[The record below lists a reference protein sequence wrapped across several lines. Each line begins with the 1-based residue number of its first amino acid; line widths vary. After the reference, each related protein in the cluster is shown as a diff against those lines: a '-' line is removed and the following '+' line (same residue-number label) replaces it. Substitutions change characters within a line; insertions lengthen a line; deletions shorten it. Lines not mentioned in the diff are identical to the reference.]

1 MVEDQPARVPPRDTL
16 TLASA
21 VYEKLRKDI
30 VSASILPGER
40 LGMDALRARYDVGG
54 SPLREALNRLVSE
67 GLVTQ
72 EDQKGFRVAS
82 VSQEELRELTRAR
95 RLINEVAL
103 REAIRNGDA
112 AWEEGIIVAYHRM
125 DRVAAAGR
133 SAELERLH
141 REFHRALIFACGS
154 RTILQINQQ
163 LFDRAKRYQMLSIS
177 SGAPPRAGHEEH
189 RRIMEAVLAR
199 DVERAIQLANDHISL
214 TEQIVLDMNALP
226 IPIEAKRRRLIAAR
240 SRERPLQENQ
250 R

>member
-1 MVEDQPARVPPRDTL
+1 MVEDQPVGAPPRDAP
-16 TLASA
+16 TLAST
-21 VYEKLRKDI
+21 VYEKLREDI
-30 VSASILPGER
+30 ASASILPGER
-40 LGMDALRARYDVGG
+40 LGMDTLRARYDVGG

-72 EDQKGFRVAS
+72 EDRKGFRVAP

-95 RLINEVAL
+95 QLIHEVAL
-103 REAIRNGDA
+103 REAIRNGDV
-112 AWEEGIIVAYHRM
+112 AWEEGIIIAYHRM
-125 DRVAAAGR
+125 TRAGEAGR
-133 SAELERLH
+133 SSESERLH

-154 RTILQINQQ
+154 QTILQINQQ
-163 LFDRAKRYQMLSIS
+163 LFDRAKRYQILSIS
-177 SGAPPRAGHEEH
+177 RGAPPRAGHEEH

-199 DVERAIQLANDHISL
+199 DVERAVQLANEHISL

-226 IPIEAKRRRLIAAR
+226 IPIEAKRRRQTAAS